1 MADGVS
7 SRRRA
12 ATASPQGPAPIIIM
26 SYTSACVVIWAVV
39 SLSTGGRARIE

>member
-12 ATASPQGPAPIIIM
+12 ATANPQGPAPIMIM

-39 SLSTGGRARIE
+39 SLDGDGRARIE